1 MFEPIRFHRYLPYYS
16 QIGTL
21 DLAEPIFSEKFDPIN
36 DPGWRSLGADSP
48 EQYAHWVLRAC
59 GIVCVKMCAEG
70 FGKTRRT
77 VHEWIKR
84 GLEHKGYLIV
94 EENGQV
100 EERGWIHKSLA
111 ELLTAEG
118 LSSQAV
124 PASLPEICGHL
135 REGRLFIASVSYQL
149 GTKYPVT
156 FKGGHLVVVHGAD
169 VHDGSVEKVILH
181 NPSGRY
187 PELQADAVIPAER
200 FLAAY
205 AGRGVFAGLS

>member
-1 MFEPIRFHRYLPYYS
+1 MFEPIRFPGYLPYYS

-21 DLAEPIFSEKFDPIN
+21 DLAEPIFSEKFDPIH

-48 EQYAHWVLRAC
+48 EQYAHWVMRAC

-77 VHEWIKR
+77 VHEWIR
-84 GLEHKGYLIV
+84 LGLKNNAYLIR
-94 EENGQV
+94 EENGKI

-111 ELLTAEG
+111 DLLNAEG
-118 LSSQAV
+118 LISQAM
-124 PASLPEICGHL
+124 PASLPEICEFL
-135 REGRLFIASVSYQL
+135 RAGKLFIASVSYQL
-149 GTKYPVT
+149 GTRFPVT

-169 VHDGSVEKVILH
+169 VCDGVPEKVILH

-187 PELQADAVIPAER
+187 PELQANAVIPAER
-200 FLAAY
+200 FLSAY
-205 AGRGVFAGLS
+205 TGRGILVEKP